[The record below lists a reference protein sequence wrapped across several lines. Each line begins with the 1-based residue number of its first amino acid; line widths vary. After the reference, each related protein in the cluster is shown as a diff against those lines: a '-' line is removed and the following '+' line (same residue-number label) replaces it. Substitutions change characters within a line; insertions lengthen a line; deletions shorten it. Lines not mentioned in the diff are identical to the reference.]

1 MQIVF
6 SDVDVPIQYFAVC
19 LKSRIFKPEINAF
32 NLNLPKHEI
41 LLLSL
46 KWDDS
51 DFFIPQYIPFWYD
64 LSDSTVVR
72 YLYSVSMSLS

>member
-19 LKSRIFKPEINAF
+19 LKIGIFKPEINAF

-46 KWDDS
+46 K
-51 DFFIPQYIPFWYD
+51 
-64 LSDSTVVR
+64 
-72 YLYSVSMSLS
+72 

>member
-32 NLNLPKHEI
+32 NLKLPKHEI

-46 KWDDS
+46 K
-51 DFFIPQYIPFWYD
+51 
-64 LSDSTVVR
+64 
-72 YLYSVSMSLS
+72 